1 MTTRTTGF
9 TQGIGKWLGTAE
21 VYDGNGR
28 FLGNATD
35 QRHVQQQTG
44 DNRVRIDLSFIGPL
58 KFAGHYYIEDHTDYR
73 LYQGPA
79 NTGYA
84 ETLAEN
90 LIDANAY
97 WPVTGLTQRFFL
109 MILPG
114 GNRQISLALMSRGE
128 KLIYTIIGEYN
139 RVDDQYRGI
148 PALVNGTSYDLANDP
163 AAGRGAILLHRP
175 GRWQGELTALDGELN
190 PLPSAV
196 YSEEVQ
202 EAGGKLTAVYTAPP
216 FAPTPHTTTL
226 HTNQYEAWSDPGTLV
241 GSYSLSGGRALSGQ
255 FHYLNHQLRLWR
267 REVASHDGTCKAV
280 VHMWYRGGV
289 RVGVAFGVLD
299 FVQKA
304 DGGRKTED
312 EQTSVLRPSSS
323 VI

>member
-35 QRHVQQQTG
+35 QRHVQRQAG

-58 KFAGHYYIEDHTDYR
+58 KFAGHYFIEDHTDYR

-109 MILPG
+109 MILPD
-114 GNRQISLALMSRGE
+114 GNRQMSLALMSRGE
-128 KLIYTIIGEYN
+128 RLIYTVVGEYN
-139 RVDDQYRGI
+139 RVDDEYRGI
-148 PALVNGTSYDLANDP
+148 PALVNGTSYDLADDP

-175 GRWQGELTALDGELN
+175 GRWQGELAVLDGALN
-190 PLPSAV
+190 RLPSAV
-196 YSEEVQ
+196 YTEEVR
-202 EAGGKLTAVYTAPP
+202 EAGGGLTAVVHAPP
-216 FAPTPHTTTL
+216 FAPDPTTMAL
-226 HTNQYEAWSDPGTLV
+226 RTNQREAWSEAGPLV
-241 GSYSLSGGRALSGQ
+241 GSYSLSGGRALSGH

-267 REVASHDGTCKAV
+267 REVASHDGSCKAV
-280 VHMWYRGGV
+280 VHTWYRGGV

-299 FVQKA
+299 FV
-304 DGGRKTED
+304 
-312 EQTSVLRPSSS
+312 
-323 VI
+323 